1 MRSTVIRRTAIV
13 AASALSLALVVGCD
27 SSDSGTDDAKAS
39 SSAPAGSASASAP
52 PAATPLT
59 AAELKKASLTTADI
73 DGFSVKTPGKG
84 DVYSQATVKVAKSA
98 CAPVAY
104 ALSGAP
110 LGKPSVTEQRQLT
123 SKSKASS
130 ASPSADE
137 LASAYDVSV
146 SLVTLSS
153 YPDQAAAEAV
163 LKSVT
168 DAGSACAGG
177 FTAKADGEDEK
188 VTKLVTD
195 TAPKG
200 ADEAVALTATAVQ
213 DGSTGPMKVVVLRK
227 GATVAYFTAINVASF
242 ISGDDFEFP
251 TEIVDAQLA
260 KLS

>member
-1 MRSTVIRRTAIV
+1 
-13 AASALSLALVVGCD
+13 
-27 SSDSGTDDAKAS
+27 
-39 SSAPAGSASASAP
+39 
-52 PAATPLT
+52 
-59 AAELKKASLTTADI
+59 
-73 DGFSVKTPGKG
+73 
-84 DVYSQATVKVAKSA
+84 
-98 CAPVAY
+98 VAY

-130 ASPSADE
+130 ASASADE
-137 LASAYDVSV
+137 LESAYDVSV

-168 DAGSACAGG
+168 DAGTACAGG
-177 FTAKADGEDEK
+177 FSATADGEEEK

-213 DGSTGPMKVVVLRK
+213 DDSTVPMKVVVLRK
-227 GATVAYFTAINVASF
+227 GATVVYFTAINVASF
-242 ISGDDFEFP
+242 ISGKDFDFP
-251 TEIVDAQLA
+251 TEIVDAQFS